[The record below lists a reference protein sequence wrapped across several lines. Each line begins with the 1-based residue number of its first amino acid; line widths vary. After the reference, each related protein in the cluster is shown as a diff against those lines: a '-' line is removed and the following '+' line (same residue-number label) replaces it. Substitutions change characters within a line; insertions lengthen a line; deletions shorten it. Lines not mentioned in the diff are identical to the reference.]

1 MRAEAPIMEQLPSI
15 DSIMEGVANGS
26 GQGETEKPA
35 EVKQETKEDNLDRIE
50 REQRHRR
57 EQFKLQQ
64 RIKELEGKQGN
75 PSDKTSTIDLN
86 AKNPFKEV
94 VKAKN
99 MTQDEIVRL
108 ALEAMDDD
116 LSPEEKKEELK
127 ASTPEEIAKLVRK
140 QMEEEKALE
149 EKKNQESK
157 AVTDFKANIAAEA
170 TKLAEKFPLVDS
182 LGGSEQAYLLI
193 EQQFL
198 ADSKEFGEEYAQENM
213 MKIEDAIQKTNET
226 LAITVKQAL
235 KSKYLK
241 DFLLKAIKDESGE
254 AEEQSDGDNQ
264 LKENEITLN
273 NKAFSSG
280 TEPVVKPNFKS
291 NAEELDFLINK
302 FI

>member
-1 MRAEAPIMEQLPSI
+1 MRSEAPIMEQLPSI
-15 DSIMEGVANGS
+15 DSVMEGVVNGA
-26 GQGETEKPA
+26 GQSEAAKPA

-75 PSDKTSTIDLN
+75 PSDKASTIDLN

-127 ASTPEEIAKLVRK
+127 ASTPEEIAKLVKK
-140 QMEEEKALE
+140 QLEEERVAE

-157 AVTDFKANIAAEA
+157 AVTDFKASIASEA
-170 TKLAEKFPLVDS
+170 NKLAEKYPLVDS
-182 LGGSEQAYLLI
+182 LGGSEQAYMLI

-235 KSKYLK
+235 KSKHLK
-241 DFLLKAIKDESGE
+241 DFLLKAIKEEGGE

-280 TEPVVKPNFKS
+280 TEPAVKPNFKS